1 MKRLIGFTLSGVLGG
16 LIVLG
21 GFILFLDENP
31 SQVEQQQFE
40 NAFTRNATHF
50 EAPMST
56 MRAPVSFAEA
66 AEKSTPAVVHIRA
79 RESEESARERM
90 QKQRQQRQQQNP
102 FYRFF
107 GPDDWFPG
115 DFFGMDH
122 FPRQRNPEFFQRRGS
137 GSGVIVSSDGYVV
150 TNNHVLHFADEIT
163 VTLNDNRTFEA
174 ELIGR
179 DETTDLAVLK
189 IEGSNLPTLEY
200 ADSDKSR
207 VGDWVLAVGNPFD
220 YLTSTVT
227 AGIISAKGRNLNI
240 IDSEGSIESFIQ
252 TDAAVNPGNS
262 GGALVDDSGRLLG
275 INTAIA
281 TPTGVYAGYSF
292 AIPINLAAK
301 IIDDIIEYGYYRRVF
316 LGITITEMSSSL
328 ADEIGVDVTSGV
340 LIKEVEEESSAYFAG
355 LESDDII
362 VSIDGRDIRNA
373 SEIQAIVGAS
383 RVGDVLNV
391 SVLRGGEVVNVRVSL
406 RE

>member
-1 MKRLIGFTLSGVLGG
+1 MKQLTGFILSGVVGG
-16 LIVLG
+16 LIAIG
-21 GFILFLDENP
+21 GFSLMYEP
-31 SQVEQQQFE
+31 PQMETQQEVPAQIRPASYFD
-40 NAFTRNATHF
+40 
-50 EAPMST
+50 APLNT
-56 MRAPVSFAEA
+56 ARVPFSFAEA
-66 AEKSTPAVVHIRA
+66 AEKATPAVVHIRA
-79 RESEESARERM
+79 RESEERAKERM
-90 QKQRQQRQQQNP
+90 RQQQQQHP

-107 GPDDWFPG
+107 RQDDWFPG
-115 DFFGMDH
+115 ELFGIEP
-122 FPRQRNPEFFQRRGS
+122 FRGQRSPEFFQRRGS

-150 TNNHVLHFADEIT
+150 TNNHVVQIADEIT
-163 VTLNDNRTFEA
+163 VTLNDNRTFSA

-189 IEGSNLPTLEY
+189 IEASNLPTLEFS
-200 ADSDKSR
+200 DSDKSR

-227 AGIISAKGRNLNI
+227 AGIVSAKGRNLNI

-262 GGALVDDSGRLLG
+262 GGALVDDQGRLLG

-292 AIPINLAAK
+292 AIPINLASK
-301 IIDDIIEYGYYRRVF
+301 IIDDIIEHGYYRRVF
-316 LGITITEMSSSL
+316 LGISITEMNSSL
-328 ADEIGVDVTSGV
+328 AKEIGVDVTSGV
-340 LIKEVEEESSAYFAG
+340 LIMEVQEESSAFRAG
-355 LESDDII
+355 LEENDII

-373 SEIQAIVGAS
+373 SEIQALVGAS
-383 RVGDVLNV
+383 RVGDLLNV
-391 SVLRGGEVVNVRVSL
+391 TVLRNGKVKNISVTL

>member
-1 MKRLIGFTLSGVLGG
+1 MKRLIGFTLSGVVGG
-16 LIVLG
+16 LIVLA
-21 GFILFLDENP
+21 GFVLFLDEKP
-31 SQVEQQQFE
+31 SQAEQQQID
-40 NAFTRNATHF
+40 NAFTRNVAHF
-50 EAPMST
+50 EAPMT
-56 MRAPVSFAEA
+56 AMRTPVSFAEA

-90 QKQRQQRQQQNP
+90 QQQRQRQNP

-107 GPDDWFPG
+107 GPDDWFHG
-115 DFFGMDH
+115 DFFGMDQ
-122 FPRQRNPEFFQRRGS
+122 FRGQRSPEFFQRRGT

-150 TNNHVLHFADEIT
+150 TNNHVLRFADEII

-174 ELIGR
+174 ELVGR

-189 IEGSNLPTLEY
+189 IEGSNLPTLEF

-240 IDSEGSIESFIQ
+240 IDTEGSIESFIQ

-328 ADEIGVDVTSGV
+328 ANEIGVDVTSGV
-340 LIKEVEEESSAYFAG
+340 LIKEVEEESSAYLAG

-383 RVGDVLNV
+383 RVGDILNV
-391 SVLRGGEVVNVRVSL
+391 TVLRGGEVVTVDVPL